1 MESISKEDERSLDGG
16 KDLFYPKEEFH
27 KYVEL
32 ENQGND
38 EAYKK
43 ETVRDILSSFMRSDE
58 DTALKGEAIK
68 DSIEKVLK
76 DVRQESVYVLSN
88 VNNETRTFIVKKI
101 NLPKGSYKLGMYKM
115 QYAYLEKICA
125 LIGYGIMIMDLDME
139 ESINLKDNLDERDKM
154 MKKIITS
161 IRPECDLSQ
170 SFLADPEKV
179 AEFNRRLGQRLEEN
193 SLKLY
198 RGKKNADKMNP
209 PIF

>member
-1 MESISKEDERSLDGG
+1 MIKSGQTTYEEPRQYLKNEGLLQESTG
-16 KDLFYPKEEFH
+16 KT
-27 KYVEL
+27 
-32 ENQGND
+32 QQ
-38 EAYKK
+38 K

-101 NLPKGSYKLGMYKM
+101 SLPKGSYKLGMYKM
-115 QYAYLEKICA
+115 QYAYLEKISA
-125 LIGYGIMIMDLDME
+125 LIGYGIMTMDLDRE
-139 ESINLKDNLDERDKM
+139 ESINLKDSLDERDKM
-154 MKKIITS
+154 MKDIISS
-161 IRPECDLSQ
+161 INPQCDLFQ
-170 SFLADPEKV
+170 SFLADPERV
-179 AEFNRRLGQRLEEN
+179 TEFNRQLGQRLEEN

-198 RGKKNADKMNP
+198 RGKKNADKMKP